1 MFAKPFKVKSNNSL
15 KNSEKKHLVQRILDE
30 FPTATEEVAKELVH
44 MKSSCSCV
52 KVTAHSGEVLD
63 VYVVNGV
70 ALLLDVRGALLPT
83 VAALWR
89 APGLLP
95 TLTVHEP
102 VLAKIQGGAPLYL
115 PGVVIPTGGAS
126 FPVFARGTPI
136 ALRTTDNAAAAAV
149 GRAALASGEML
160 MKVGG
165 VCMEMVHWVGDT
177 LSREPKFGRL
187 ERPRIDPALAPAP
200 PQAAGDRLAD
210 QLHQVHIKQE
220 EWPAL
225 GRRPAA
231 PATPATPATPTPPP
245 ATPATPTPP
254 PAPVHQDSTTDMDS
268 PETENA
274 AEPIEEKDDGI
285 PKDMDGLLEWAMLG
299 FLKLHA
305 KSVELPLL
313 SSLLYRN
320 YLLPLCPP
328 DRTMDVKK
336 SSYKKV
342 GKFLEAMQKEGY
354 LQVRELEKGV
364 DAVTALNPL
373 HPLVRR
379 HAPPP
384 PPPPV
389 APPPAGAGDDDGVEY
404 TPPRVREMFSVTAAV
419 SDLLSLKK
427 GSLLSAAELR
437 AALTEYV
444 RVRVRVRVRARDL
457 TAPAQREAVVLD
469 ATLAKV
475 LQAQEQDIIKWDALM
490 AGVQAKLTPCTEMQF
505 ADGTHKLTKA
515 KLDPIRMQVVNRS
528 GNKKVTLVSNLEA
541 FGFTLPELA
550 RACQRGVAAS
560 CGVTRAPGAKCD
572 QLMLQGDQQ
581 YYVARLLIEKY
592 GLPKKFV
599 EGADK
604 ALKKKKGS

>member
-15 KNSEKKHLVQRILDE
+15 KNSEKKHLVQRIVDE
-30 FPTATEEVAKELVH
+30 FPAATEEVAKELVP

-52 KVTAHSGEVLD
+52 KVTAHSGEVAD
-63 VYVVNGV
+63 VYVVSGA

-83 VAALWR
+83 AAALWR
-89 APGLLP
+89 ARGLLP
-95 TLTVHEP
+95 ALTVHEP

-115 PGVVIPTGGAS
+115 PGVVIPTGGTG
-126 FPVFARGTPI
+126 FPVFARGAAI
-136 ALRTTDNAAAAAV
+136 AVRTTDNAAAGAV

-210 QLHQVHIKQE
+210 QLQQLHVKQE

-225 GRRPAA
+225 GRGRALSSAPAA
-231 PATPATPATPTPPP
+231 PAAQEA
-245 ATPATPTPP
+245 
-254 PAPVHQDSTTDMDS
+254 DMD
-268 PETENA
+268 PQENA
-274 AEPIEEKDDGI
+274 EPVEEQDDGI
-285 PKDMDGLLEWAMLG
+285 PTDMDGLLEWALLG

-305 KSVELPLL
+305 KTVQLPLL

-354 LQVRELEKGV
+354 LQVREMEKGV

-373 HPLVRR
+373 HPRAR
-379 HAPPP
+379 SHAPPP
-384 PPPPV
+384 PPPP
-389 APPPAGAGDDDGVEY
+389 PADADDDDGVEY
-404 TPPRVREMFSVTAAV
+404 TPPQVREMFSVTAAV
-419 SDLLSLKK
+419 SDLLALKK
-427 GSLLSAAELR
+427 GSLLSSAELR
-437 AALTEYV
+437 ALLTEYV
-444 RVRVRVRVRARDL
+444 TARGL
-457 TAPAQREAVVLD
+457 PAGRGGAVLLD
-469 ATLAKV
+469 AALARA
-475 LQAQEQDIIKWDALM
+475 LQAHEQETVKWDALM
-490 AGVQAKLTPCTEMQF
+490 AGVQARLTACTEMRF
-505 ADGTHKLTKA
+505 ADGTSTLTKA
-515 KLDPIRMQVVNRS
+515 KLDPIKMQVVNRS

-560 CGVTRAPGAKCD
+560 CGVTRSPGSKFD

>member
-63 VYVVNGV
+63 VYVVNGA

-102 VLAKIQGGAPLYL
+102 VLTKIQGGAPLYL
-115 PGVVIPTGGAS
+115 PGVVIPTGGTG
-126 FPVFARGTPI
+126 FPVFARGTPL

-149 GRAALASGEML
+149 GRAMLASGEML

-187 ERPRIDPALAPAP
+187 ERPRIDPALAPVQV
-200 PQAAGDRLAD
+200 QAAGDRLAD

-225 GRRPAA
+225 GRAPAPGAPAA
-231 PATPATPATPTPPP
+231 PAAPGAPGAPEPPGPPAAPAAPAAAPEPAPPP
-245 ATPATPTPP
+245 PTDPE
-254 PAPVHQDSTTDMDS
+254 APGTD
-268 PETENA
+268 N
-274 AEPIEEKDDGI
+274 AEPMEREDDGI
-285 PKDMDGLLEWAMLG
+285 PTDMDGLLEWAMLS

-328 DRTMDVKK
+328 DRTMDIKK

-354 LQVRELEKGV
+354 LQVREVEKGV
-364 DAVTALNPL
+364 DAVTALNAL
-373 HPLVRR
+373 HPRVRS
-379 HAPPP
+379 HAPPAAAAAGPGPDEDGGAEYSP
-384 PPPPV
+384 PL
-389 APPPAGAGDDDGVEY
+389 
-404 TPPRVREMFSVTAAV
+404 VREMFSVTAAA
-419 SDLLSLKK
+419 SALLALKK
-427 GSLLSAAELR
+427 GTLLSAAELR
-437 AALTEYV
+437 ASLTEYV
-444 RVRVRVRVRARDL
+444 KARAL
-457 TAPAQREAVVLD
+457 TAPAHKGAVVLD
-469 ATLAKV
+469 AALARA
-475 LQAQEQDIIKWDALM
+475 LQAQPQEIMKWDALM
-490 AGVQAKLTPCTEMQF
+490 AGVQARLTPCTEMRF
-505 ADGTHKLTKA
+505 ADGSSKLTKA

-541 FGFTLPELA
+541 FGFGLAELA
-550 RACQRGVAAS
+550 RACQRGAAAS
-560 CGVTRAPGAKCD
+560 CGVARAPGARAD